1 MGEVRKFG
9 TGTKISNEIEK
20 ELVEKMSNIDE
31 SKLNDICLEIYNEKI
46 KDVKFSSDETI
57 EIINNLFHFNEFHA
71 WVIGEMFCRIDDMI
85 FNKHINYEKY
95 NSMDK
100 WFNEH
105 EHKLDFSRDMARNYM
120 AARRAFDPETLQA
133 VGVTKAALLAKIPD
147 KIEREKTTKMVIKND
162 LSTSDVKKAIEEVK
176 EKISEE
182 NKLAKEEKKEEEK
195 KRDKKINKDIIINNY
210 THATNNKIKK
220 NQVLFEC
227 ESEELLGLF
236 LEEVL
241 KRKSEIK
248 KSMFNSMA

>member
-1 MGEVRKFG
+1 MSVVRKFSA
-9 TGTKISNEIEK
+9 GTKISNEIEK
-20 ELVEKMSNIDE
+20 ELFEKMATIDE
-31 SKLNDICLEIYNEKI
+31 SKLNDICLEIYNDKI

-85 FNKHINYEKY
+85 FNNHPNYEKY

-120 AARRAFDPETLQA
+120 AARRAFDPETLEA
-133 VGVTKAALLAKIPD
+133 VGVTKAALLSKITD
-147 KIEREKTTKMVIKND
+147 KKLREETLKTVIEDN
-162 LSTSDVKKAIEEVK
+162 LSTSDAKKIIDEAR

-182 NKLAKEEKKEEEK
+182 IKIAKEEKKEETK
-195 KRDKKINKDIIINNY
+195 KQEKKINKDIVINNY
-210 THATNNKIKK
+210 TYATNKKIKK

-236 LEEVL
+236 LNEVL
-241 KRKSEIK
+241 ERKSEIK
-248 KSMFNSMA
+248 KAMFNSMN